1 MIKLSIKWDYAMK
14 TIIYL
19 LNNKWWL
26 VKISDISLN
35 ENISE
40 SLLRRVVADL
50 EKASIISTI
59 KWRNWWIELS
69 HNLSNISVYDVLLA
83 VWEELWISNCTKG
96 IVCNNQINCQT
107 TDLYSMIQK
116 WFNSILKIYTLDK
129 IIKKEI

>member
-1 MIKLSIKWDYAMK
+1 MIKLSIKGDYAMK

-19 LNNKWWL
+19 LNNKGGL

-59 KWRNWWIELS
+59 KGRNGGIELS

-83 VWEELWISNCTKG
+83 VGEELGISNCTKG
-96 IVCNNQINCQT
+96 ISCSNQLNCQT

-116 WFNSILKIYTLDK
+116 GFNGVLKLYTLDK
-129 IIKKEI
+129 IIK